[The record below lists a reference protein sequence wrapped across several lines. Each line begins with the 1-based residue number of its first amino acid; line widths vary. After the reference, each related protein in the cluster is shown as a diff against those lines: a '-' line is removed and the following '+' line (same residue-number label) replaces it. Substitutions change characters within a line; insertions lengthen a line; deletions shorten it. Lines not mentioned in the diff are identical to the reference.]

1 MERLAT
7 AVMEGILC
15 YRNLTLECALLALV
29 FEVMQ
34 TAKLDLKS
42 EPNSNN
48 GTVVTKLDG
57 KLSLETVHDFIQT
70 LRAEPAAHLVLDMSG
85 VSFLDSAGVGALVS
99 LFVSRK
105 HHGKTF
111 ALAGLNQQG
120 YAVIEVSG
128 LLKLLPVF
136 RSVEEAAAKPA

>member
-1 MERLAT
+1 MRP
-7 AVMEGILC
+7 
-15 YRNLTLECALLALV
+15 
-29 FEVMQ
+29 
-34 TAKLDLKS
+34 AKLDLIS
-42 EPNSNN
+42 ETNADS
-48 GTVVTKLDG
+48 GTVVIKLEG
-57 KLSLETVHDFIQT
+57 KLSLETVHDFVET
-70 LRAEPAAHLVLDMSG
+70 LRAESATRLVLDMSG

-111 ALAGLNQQG
+111 ALAALNQQG

-136 RSVEEAAAKPA
+136 ATVEAAVKPA